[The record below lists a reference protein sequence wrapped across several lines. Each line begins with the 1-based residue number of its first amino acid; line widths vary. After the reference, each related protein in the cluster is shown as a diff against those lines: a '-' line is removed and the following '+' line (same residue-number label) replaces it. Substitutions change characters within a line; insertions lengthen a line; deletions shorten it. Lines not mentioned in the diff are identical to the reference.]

1 MKPRLRVAF
10 VHDSYSTYRR
20 PLFRLL
26 AEKFDIRWFFLNE
39 DPALL
44 PPNAESV
51 RGWRIPQ
58 MSDLVVAPGLYSR
71 ILAAH
76 RQNPFDVIVCPEPAN
91 FSAWAAYRAA
101 RAIGRPHVVFSG
113 EWYPARHPRRWL
125 SRPIESAV
133 IRNAAVCLA
142 YGNKARERLMEMGAP
157 QANIRVTGNAGDYAF
172 RPASKAAL
180 AKARAEWQIGGRP
193 VILFLGRMLPIK
205 GVDTLIDAFRL
216 LREKEEAV
224 LLLAGEG
231 PALPALRRR
240 VETAGLADIRFTGK
254 EVRTAGEKNLLYSL
268 ARIFVLPSRRTR
280 VAEAWGLVLNEA
292 AAAGLAIVASRWVG
306 AAGDLIRSGETG
318 ILVDDNDPLAQE
330 TALLRYLR
338 EPQTA
343 KAYGERAR
351 SAAAGFTVRRMARAF
366 GEAFERAA
374 SGVSQRKTTNAPKS
388 RGQAGGRS

>member
-1 MKPRLRVAF
+1 MKARLRVAF

-26 AEKFDIRWFFLNE
+26 AQRFDIRWFFLNE
-39 DPALL
+39 NPTVL
-44 PPNAESV
+44 PPNAENI

-58 MSDLVVAPGLYSR
+58 MSDLVVAPGLTGR

-76 RQNPFDVIVCPEPAN
+76 HEKPFDLIVCPEPAN
-91 FSAWAAYRAA
+91 YSAWAACRAA
-101 RAIGRPHVVFSG
+101 RAAAIPYVVFSG
-113 EWYPARHPRRWL
+113 EWYTARHPRRWL
-125 SRPIESAV
+125 TRPLEIAV

-142 YGNKARERLMEMGAP
+142 YGNKARERLMELGAA
-157 QANIRVTGNAGDYAF
+157 QANIRVTGNAGDYVF
-172 RPASKAAL
+172 RPAPKHAL
-180 AKARAEWQIGGRP
+180 ARARAEWQIGGRP

-205 GVDTLIDAFRL
+205 GVDTLLEAFRL
-216 LREKEEAV
+216 LREKQDAV

-240 VETAGLADIRFTGK
+240 AESLGLADVRFTGK
-254 EVRTAGEKNLLYSL
+254 AVRTNAEKNLLYSL

-280 VAEAWGLVLNEA
+280 TAEAWGLVLNEA

-318 ILVDDNDPLAQE
+318 SLVDDNDPRALE

-351 SAAAGFTVRRMARAF
+351 LAAAEFTIGRMARAF
-366 GEAFERAA
+366 GEAFERA
-374 SGVSQRKTTNAPKS
+374 
-388 RGQAGGRS
+388 GRIG